1 MGGEALFRQLAAEST
16 AWERDGL
23 VRRFSTHSG
32 ALFYGRVT
40 KQEEKKTLPHSNEE
54 GGLLGPLFPEKETEV
69 ACSDT
74 TLARRRAG
82 TQPEEKVPLS
92 PVIPTLHIQGPGKG
106 SADVTITTTAIAVT
120 KSCLRRQ
127 QHSASGD
134 TELGIPNIEENKSD
148 LSRL

>member
-32 ALFYGRVT
+32 ALLYGRVT
-40 KQEEKKTLPHSNEE
+40 KQEERKTPPHSNEE
-54 GGLLGPLFPEKETEV
+54 GGLPGPLFPEKETEA

-74 TLARRRAG
+74 TLARRRVG

-92 PVIPTLHIQGPGKG
+92 PASSPTLHIQGQGKG
-106 SADVTITTTAIAVT
+106 SADVTITKTAIAVT
-120 KSCLRRQ
+120 KSCLR
-127 QHSASGD
+127 
-134 TELGIPNIEENKSD
+134 I
-148 LSRL
+148 